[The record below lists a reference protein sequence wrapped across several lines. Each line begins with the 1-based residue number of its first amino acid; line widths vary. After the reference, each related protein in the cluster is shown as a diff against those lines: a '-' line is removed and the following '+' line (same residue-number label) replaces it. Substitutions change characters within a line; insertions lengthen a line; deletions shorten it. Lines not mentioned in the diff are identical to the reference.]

1 MLGNLKKQNNDGF
14 VVDSPP
20 KIMIQFDQIAYA
32 RGGSIL
38 KMMQHVM
45 TEETWVDGMRQYMG
59 WFLICSL
66 VFKMDQSETS

>member
-1 MLGNLKKQNNDGF
+1 
-14 VVDSPP
+14 
-20 KIMIQFDQIAYA
+20 MIQFDQIAYA
-32 RGGSIL
+32 KGGSIL